1 MTDIQKL
8 IEKVKAFIKEKE
20 SLKGSALTDEDFI
33 DMDTPCGSKPEIIV
47 KDGYTYWLIDG
58 ELFLDRANEQVISN
72 ATTYNQLL
80 RILASNPDVIANAEV
95 EAEEKADEEKEA
107 ELHEK
112 LGDDYELVFDKKKV
126 DQGKPRRPGARQL
139 RTVIPHVA
147 VVKIGD
153 NAICEVFNNGY
164 AVYDNGNRRVVLWA
178 PDCGSAVYY
187 FTGLRDNEK
196 EYLSQKEEIGLD
208 ILGDLPW
215 YHALMI
221 AGENRIEYNM
231 DHPKSKGNTS
241 DFDAD
246 DDVTPATHWVGACHF
261 DSPEEAYLKKE
272 AAEEVRK
279 RVRQLKPKQRDAIQ
293 LCYFDELTQE
303 EAAQKLKISQSTVS
317 ERVGNG
323 EKALSESLKKFF

>member
-8 IEKVKAFIKEKE
+8 IEKVKEFIKEKE
-20 SLKGSALTDEDFI
+20 SIKGSPLTDEDFI

-47 KDGYTYWLIDG
+47 KDGYTYWRIDG
-58 ELFLDRANEQVISN
+58 ELFLDRADEQVISN
-72 ATTYNQLL
+72 STTYNQLL
-80 RILASNPDVIANAEV
+80 RILASNPDVVANAEV

-112 LGDDYELVFDKKKV
+112 FGDDYDLVFDKKKV
-126 DQGKPRRPGARQL
+126 DQGRPRRPGARQL

-147 VVKIGD
+147 VIEIGE

-164 AVYDNGNRRVVLWA
+164 AIYDNGNRRVVLWA

-196 EYLSQKEEIGLD
+196 EYLPQKEEIGMNV
-208 ILGDLPW
+208 LGELPW

-241 DFDAD
+241 DFDLEEAE
-246 DDVTPATHWVGACHF
+246 TIPASHWVGACHF
-261 DSPEEAYLKKE
+261 DTPEEAYLKKE
-272 AAEEVRK
+272 AAEERRK
-279 RVRQLKPKQRDAIQ
+279 ALTDKQREA
-293 LCYFDELTQE
+293 YVMYYE
-303 EAAQKLKISQSTVS
+303 EGMTVKEIGAKLGIHYSQAAKRISRAREVFKKDI
-317 ERVGNG
+317 E
-323 EKALSESLKKFF
+323 KFF

>member
-1 MTDIQKL
+1 MTDTQKF

-47 KDGYTYWLIDG
+47 KDGYTYWRIDG
-58 ELFLDRANEQVISN
+58 ELFLDRADEQVISN
-72 ATTYNQLL
+72 STTYNQLL
-80 RILASNPDVIANAEV
+80 RILASNPDVAANAEV

-107 ELHEK
+107 ELHMK
-112 LGDDYELVFDKKKV
+112 FGDDYDLVFDKKKV
-126 DQGKPRRPGARQL
+126 DQSRPRRPGARQL

-147 VVKIGD
+147 VIEIGE

-164 AVYDNGNRRVVLWA
+164 AIYDNGNRKVVLWV
-178 PDCGSAVYY
+178 PDCGSATYY
-187 FTGLRDNEK
+187 FTGLQDKEK
-196 EYLSQKEEIGLD
+196 DYLSQKEEIDLD

-241 DFDAD
+241 DFDLAD
-246 DDVTPATHWVGACHF
+246 DVVPATHWAGV
-261 DSPEEAYLKKE
+261 S
-272 AAEEVRK
+272 V
-279 RVRQLKPKQRDAIQ
+279 
-293 LCYFDELTQE
+293 
-303 EAAQKLKISQSTVS
+303 ISQFSGIFVIQFSPIKTQ
-317 ERVGNG
+317 
-323 EKALSESLKKFF
+323 KKQPKLQFYEI